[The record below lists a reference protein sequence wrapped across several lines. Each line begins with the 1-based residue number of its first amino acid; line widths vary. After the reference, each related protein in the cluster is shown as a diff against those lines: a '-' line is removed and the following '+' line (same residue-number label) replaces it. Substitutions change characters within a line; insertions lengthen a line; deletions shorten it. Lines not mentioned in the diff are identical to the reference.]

1 MIKITYER
9 EVDEQN
15 LPKEVKEITR
25 NITQT
30 LDSEYGV
37 DRHWKEDLGGIV
49 LILEK
54 EADLKAL
61 TEYQLDPEELI
72 PEYVDFVSAEEENYL
87 VALVLLSSDYSIT
100 LIMPMYL
107 APIGLINQADNETL
121 LEPIEA
127 YGQ

>member
-1 MIKITYER
+1 MIRIAYER
-9 EVDEQN
+9 EVEEHN
-15 LPKEVKEITR
+15 LPKEVKEIAR

-30 LDSEYGV
+30 LDSEYGA

-49 LILEK
+49 LVLES
-54 EADLKAL
+54 EEDLNRL
-61 TEYQLDPEELI
+61 MEYHLEPDELI
-72 PEYVDFVSAEEENYL
+72 PEYVDFVAAEADNWL
-87 VALVLLSSDYSIT
+87 LALVLLSSDYSIT

-107 APIGLINQADNETL
+107 APIGLINQAENETL

>member
-1 MIKITYER
+1 MIRIAYER
-9 EVDEQN
+9 EVEAHN
-15 LPKEVKEITR
+15 LPKEVEKIAR

-30 LDSEYGV
+30 LDSEYGA

-49 LILEK
+49 LVLETQ
-54 EADLKAL
+54 EDLNRL
-61 TEYQLDPEELI
+61 TEYHLEPDELI
-72 PEYVDFVSAEEENYL
+72 PEYVDFVSTENENYL

-107 APIGLINQADNETL
+107 APMELINQAENETL

>member
-1 MIKITYER
+1 MIRIAYER
-9 EVDEQN
+9 EVEAHN
-15 LPKEVKEITR
+15 LPKEVKEIAR

-30 LDSEYGV
+30 LDNEYGA

-49 LILEK
+49 LVLETQ
-54 EADLKAL
+54 EDLNRL
-61 TEYQLDPEELI
+61 TEYHLEPDELI
-72 PEYVDFVSAEEENYL
+72 PEYVDFVSAENDNYL

-107 APIGLINQADNETL
+107 APIGLVNQADNETL